1 MKKALLL
8 SIIALFMQP
17 ITASTEVTFFDPKDV
32 DSNGWLWFDTQEKI
46 NRYVGITDDKLI
58 QWFLLPMRMPME
70 KIPNPLPVPP
80 LSEQALMEKSV
91 PPEAVREPLSYAKA
105 IESTTSQEE
114 PSCSIY
120 PHVQTWL

>member
-46 NRYVGITDDKLI
+46 NRYVGITDDIYK
-58 QWFLLPMRMPME
+58 
-70 KIPNPLPVPP
+70 
-80 LSEQALMEKSV
+80 
-91 PPEAVREPLSYAKA
+91 VRLCNAPGFHFAFGNG
-105 IESTTSQEE
+105 
-114 PSCSIY
+114 
-120 PHVQTWL
+120 